1 MCVEDEK
8 LICNNGGFTPV
19 YYLVSILCYIQEVSS
34 VEREQTWCVP
44 SGVDYVQEVSSVER
58 ERTWC
63 VPSGMD
69 YVIKF
74 EI

>member
-34 VEREQTWCVP
+34 VERERTWCVP
-44 SGVDYVQEVSSVER
+44 SGVDYV
-58 ERTWC
+58 
-63 VPSGMD
+63 
-69 YVIKF
+69 IKF
-74 EI
+74 EIWRNLGFKAEAGMFNLN

>member
-34 VEREQTWCVP
+34 VERESEP
-44 SGVDYVQEVSSVER
+44 GVSRVVWIMYKRLVQ
-58 ERTWC
+58 
-63 VPSGMD
+63 
-69 YVIKF
+69 
-74 EI
+74 